1 MATNPIKNIIF
12 DLGGVLINLD
22 FEKTFHAFEALGVKD
37 FATYF
42 QQSHS
47 NPLFAQL
54 EKGEITPA
62 VFYEQFR
69 LATGV
74 DATDVAIAGA
84 WNAMLLDF
92 RDESMQYLVQL
103 GGQYRVFLLSNTNQ
117 IHLEAFREIHFRQ
130 FGHNAFDGHFEK
142 AWYSH
147 ELGLRKPDVECFT
160 TVMQQYTLKGEETLF
175 VDDTAINIAGAEK
188 AGLGTCLLEKG
199 MLIETVLPHYL
210 A

>member
-1 MATNPIKNIIF
+1 MATNQIKNIIF

-22 FEKTFHAFEALGVKD
+22 FEKTFRAFEALGVKD
-37 FATYF
+37 FPNYF

-62 VFYEQFR
+62 IFYEQFR

-74 DATDVAIAGA
+74 DATDEAIAHA

-92 RDESMQYLVQL
+92 RNDSIQYLKQV

-117 IHLEAFREIHFRQ
+117 IHFEAFNAIYKQQ
-130 FGHNAFDGHFEK
+130 FGYNDFDSHFEK

-147 ELGLRKPDVECFT
+147 EMSLRKPDVECFNA
-160 TVMQQYTLKGEETLF
+160 VMEHHSLRGDETLF
-175 VDDTAINIAGAEK
+175 VDDTAINISGAEK
-188 AGLGTCLLEKG
+188 AGMGTCLLAKG
-199 MLIETVLPHYL
+199 MLIETVLHGYL
-210 A
+210 S

>member
-1 MATNPIKNIIF
+1 METNKIKNIIF

-22 FEKTFHAFEALGVKD
+22 FEKTFRAFEEMGVQD
-37 FATYF
+37 FANYF

-62 VFYEQFR
+62 IFYEQFR

-74 DATDVAIAGA
+74 KATDTDIATA

-92 RDESMQYLVQL
+92 RNESMQYLKHL
-103 GGQYRVFLLSNTNQ
+103 GGQYRVFLLSNTNK
-117 IHLEAFREIHFRQ
+117 IHLEAFHAIFAQQ
-130 FGHNAFDGHFEK
+130 FGRNDFDSHFEK

-147 ELGLRKPDVECFT
+147 EMSLRKPDVKCFNA
-160 TVMQQYTLKGEETLF
+160 VMDYHALKGNETLF
-175 VDDTAINIAGAEK
+175 VDDTAINLSGAEK
-188 AGLGTCLLEKG
+188 AGLGTCLLAKG
-199 MLIETVLPHYL
+199 MLIEKVLPDHL